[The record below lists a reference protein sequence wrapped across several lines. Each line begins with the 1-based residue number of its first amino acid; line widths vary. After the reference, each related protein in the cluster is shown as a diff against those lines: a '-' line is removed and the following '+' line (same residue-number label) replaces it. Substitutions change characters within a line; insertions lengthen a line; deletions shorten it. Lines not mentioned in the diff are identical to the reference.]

1 VNYLFYLYNVIALE
15 IVFKDQILLDLYLGK
30 RTNDKLFKSNPLL
43 VRKFQKTIIKISAI
57 ESFNLISQNRGLNY
71 EKLKGNLMGYSS
83 VRIDRK
89 YRLIIKEVYDEII
102 PQKIKYLEIVEISNH
117 YS

>member
-71 EKLKGNLMGYSS
+71 EKLKDIKKIFQKIEMNRYLKSSSKAESS
-83 VRIDRK
+83 V
-89 YRLIIKEVYDEII
+89 KENCI
-102 PQKIKYLEIVEISNH
+102 PN
-117 YS
+117 

>member
-1 VNYLFYLYNVIALE
+1 ME
-15 IVFKDQILLDLYLGK
+15 IVFKDQFLLDLYSGK
-30 RTNDKLFKSNPLL
+30 RTNDQLFKSNPLL
-43 VRKFQKTIIKISAI
+43 VRKFQKAIMKISAI
-57 ESFNLISQNRGLNY
+57 DNFNLISHNRGLNY

-83 VRIDRK
+83 VRIDKK

-102 PQKIKYLEIVEISNH
+102 PQKIKYLEIIKISNH